1 MPKSDVIKTGD
12 VLLETNEV
20 VIRFGGLTAV
30 NHVSVKIR
38 KGHITGLIGPNGAG
52 KTTFFN
58 TISGV
63 YTPNEGRV
71 IFKGKE
77 IQGKPSHKICAEGI
91 SRTYQVINLF
101 NKMTVLENVL
111 VGMHSR
117 LQSNYLTDML
127 HTRKQRAEEKAA
139 EAKAHEWLQFV
150 GLDEYAN
157 DPASSLSY
165 GKQRLLEIVRALA
178 SDPDLLLLDEPAAG
192 MNTKEK
198 AELDELLQKILAKGY
213 TILIIEHDMKLVMN
227 VCDYIYCLA
236 EGKLLANGV
245 PKEIQENPAV
255 IEAYLGG
262 E

>member
-1 MPKSDVIKTGD
+1 MSK
-12 VLLETNEV
+12 VLLETQGV

-30 NHVSVKIR
+30 NQVSVKIEEG
-38 KGHITGLIGPNGAG
+38 KITGLIGPNGAG

-63 YTPNEGRV
+63 YTPNEGKV
-71 IFKGKE
+71 VFKGKE
-77 IQGKPSHKICAEGI
+77 IQGKPSYKICKEGI

-101 NKMTVLENVL
+101 NKMSVLDNVL
-111 VGMHSR
+111 VGMHCR
-117 LQSNYLTDML
+117 LKSTYLTDMFR
-127 HTRKQRAEEKAA
+127 TKKQREEEKEA
-139 EAKAHEWLQFV
+139 EKKAHEWLQFV

-178 SDPDLLLLDEPAAG
+178 SNPELLLLDEPAAG

-213 TILIIEHDMKLVMN
+213 TILIIEHDMKLVMD
-227 VCDYIYCLA
+227 VCDYIYCLC
-236 EGKLLANGV
+236 EGKLLAQGS